1 MTRDFGAC
9 KDSVIT
15 RDQGEREDLDK
26 NNVEQ
31 IAENELT
38 DWPVSAIDNFFL
50 VFYSLSIPRFMWGN
64 FEI

>member
-15 RDQGEREDLDK
+15 RDQGEREDLDN

-38 DWPVSAIDNFFL
+38 DWPVSAIDDFPL
-50 VFYSLSIPRFMWGN
+50 VFYNLSIPRFVWGN
-64 FEI
+64 